1 MSIFG
6 PILFTVAIW
15 YFSTGAVLWLAR
27 GTRER
32 VPHRLLGVTVIAAVG
47 FAGALISAHHNEVW
61 TPYLAMIAAVAIWA
75 WAEFTFLTGLLT
87 GPRRAPCPP
96 DISEARRFVLAFR
109 TISQHEFGLLVA
121 LAALALVAYTGQNAH
136 AFAVFSTLWIMR
148 ISAKL
153 VLFNGAPAFSS
164 DMMPS
169 PILYMTTYF
178 RCDRIGPVFW
188 GATLSLTALT
198 AAAITALLLGWIDTD
213 QTTIA
218 IMLVSVVALATF
230 EHWMMVLPWRDSA
243 LWKWALNRQT

>member
-6 PILFTVAIW
+6 PVLFTIAVW

-32 VPHRLLGVTVIAAVG
+32 VPHRLLGVTVLAAIG
-47 FAGALISAHHNEVW
+47 FAGALISAHHGAAWV
-61 TPYLAMIAAVAIWA
+61 PYLAMASAVSIWA

-87 GPRRAPCPP
+87 GPRRSPCPP
-96 DISEARRFVLAFR
+96 DISEAHRFILAFR
-109 TISQHEFGLLVA
+109 TISRHEYGLLIA

-136 AFAVFSTLWIMR
+136 AFAIFTTLWVMR

-153 VLFNGAPAFSS
+153 VLFNGAPGFSS

-178 RCDRIGPVFW
+178 RHDRIGPVFW
-188 GATLSLTALT
+188 IATLTLTAT
-198 AAAITALLLGWIDTD
+198 VAMAITALMMGWIDTD
-213 QTTIA
+213 QNTIA
-218 IMLVSVVALATF
+218 VMLISFVGLATF

-243 LWKWALNRQT
+243 LWNWALNRQT